1 MPKLGSL
8 FICALAAYPTI
19 CDGVVPDLV
28 AVRSHDLIAS
38 CTFCGR
44 KTDAPSCPRS
54 SQRVLEVLTID
65 IYLATAISK
74 SILLD
79 HATSV
84 IIGET
89 TIVSD
94 K

>member
-1 MPKLGSL
+1 M
-8 FICALAAYPTI
+8 
-19 CDGVVPDLV
+19 
-28 AVRSHDLIAS
+28 
-38 CTFCGR
+38 FCGC
-44 KTDAPSCPRS
+44 KTDAPSRPRS
-54 SQRVLEVLTID
+54 SQRVVEVLTID

-84 IIGET
+84 IIGGET

>member
-1 MPKLGSL
+1 
-8 FICALAAYPTI
+8 
-19 CDGVVPDLV
+19 
-28 AVRSHDLIAS
+28 
-38 CTFCGR
+38 
-44 KTDAPSCPRS
+44 
-54 SQRVLEVLTID
+54 VLTID